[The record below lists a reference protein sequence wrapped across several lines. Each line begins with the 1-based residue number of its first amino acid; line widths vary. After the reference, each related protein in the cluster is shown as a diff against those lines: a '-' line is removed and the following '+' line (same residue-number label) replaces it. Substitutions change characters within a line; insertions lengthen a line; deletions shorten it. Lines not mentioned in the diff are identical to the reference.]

1 MAGDAVV
8 APGRVRASLRSA
20 AVVLALGAVSW
31 AWSEVGF
38 WSQFRSGDSAP
49 AWIITW
55 LAYSVVAGLAL
66 RLARRF
72 PSAGLAPLVL
82 VGAAYGWLVEGAVA
96 STVYEVLPFSLVWT
110 GVAWHGL
117 LTVVLGWWAVPAALR
132 RGGRR
137 ALLVCAAVGAAWGVW
152 SAGWWAAV
160 PDDGQ
165 APAVPSYASFSL
177 FVLVVWAAAAA
188 GYALLDRLPL
198 PSDALRSRWGT
209 GLCVALVVLWA
220 GVMIVPAIPWAPAL
234 LVALLA
240 LVWSSLRR
248 LPARG
253 TGVRPPAPGSW
264 PVGVPVRR
272 LGPSLLVPV
281 TALVVYAALSPLAA
295 GAGEGVLVLALPI
308 GVVGLSIAGAAA
320 LAWALWRSWRLGRSA
335 PEPALE
341 GASVEP

>member
-1 MAGDAVV
+1 MAGDVVV
-8 APGRVRASLRSA
+8 APGRVSASLRSA

-38 WSQFRSGDSAP
+38 WSQFRSGDSP
-49 AWIITW
+49 VGWVITW
-55 LAYSVVAGLAL
+55 LAYSVVAGLAV

-96 STVYEVLPFSLVWT
+96 STVYEQLPFSLIWT

-160 PDDGQ
+160 PDEGQ
-165 APAVPSYASFSL
+165 LPAVPSYASYGL
-177 FVLVVWAAAAA
+177 FVLLVWAAAAA
-188 GYALLDRLPL
+188 GYVVLDRLPL
-198 PSDALRSRWGT
+198 PSGALRSRWGT
-209 GLCVALVVLWA
+209 GLCVGLVVLWA
-220 GVMIVPAIPWAPAL
+220 GLLIVPAIPWAPVL
-234 LVALLA
+234 LAGLLA
-240 LVWSSLRR
+240 LAWSSLRR
-248 LPARG
+248 LQAHG

-281 TALVVYAALSPLAA
+281 TALAVYAALSPLAA
-295 GAGEGVLVLALPI
+295 GVGEGVLVLALPI
-308 GVVGLSIAGAAA
+308 GVVGLSAVAAAA
-320 LAWALWRSWRLGRSA
+320 LAWALWRAWHLGRSA
-335 PEPALE
+335 PEAALE
-341 GASVEP
+341 GANVEP